1 MNCGFS
7 PWRDLRL
14 HCLSVLAIIFLMA
27 LPIRALSGP
36 QANLNGSWMGTI
48 ETAGFYGTMEL
59 DITGPES
66 LRKAEMKLSNDPA
79 QVFSLPLRDL
89 LVSGNQI
96 SFWTQKE
103 IVGIEYRLSFIGRL
117 EGDNLEGTLSVT
129 HDNLSVGKGTW
140 NLKPSSALKAH
151 GVELPAPSGPY
162 AVGLQT
168 FHWVDT
174 SRSEVFTDDPND
186 RREVTVHVWYPAQP
200 RAGATPAPYYSDFP
214 DLKNVKTGL
223 PVAQKTIAETLR
235 NHSIRDAAISPA
247 KTRFPILLFSPGGG
261 SCDFFYTTI
270 LEEMA
275 SQGYVVASMSHTYQS
290 YSVLLSDGRVVTGQ
304 VSPTNEYT
312 KQRIEVD
319 ADDAV
324 FVLSQMEKLNAA
336 KLRSQFAGRLDP
348 TRVGIFGHSQGGQ
361 VAPLACRI
369 DRRFKACLNLD
380 GRFWDGPFYRDLVNG
395 NRDLTQPFMHFVSK
409 LPEKTDAE
417 LVPLKMTRREWVQN
431 LDRLRSRSN
440 ALFESVKSVSYRVT
454 LLGAD
459 HVTFSDYY
467 FLFTDLDLYR
477 MAANR
482 RSLRIVREYT
492 LAFFN
497 KYLKNRNSELL
508 EGSSSSYPE
517 VVVESFRSSLRR

>member
-1 MNCGFS
+1 MNCGFN
-7 PWRDLRL
+7 PWRDVRL
-14 HCLSVLAIIFLMA
+14 HCLVVLAITILMG
-27 LPIRALSGP
+27 LPILALSEP
-36 QANLNGSWMGTI
+36 QGNLNGSWMGTI

-59 DITGPES
+59 DISGPES

-79 QVFSLPLRDL
+79 QVFSPPVRDL
-89 LVSGNQI
+89 QVSGNQV
-96 SFWTQKE
+96 SFWTEKE
-103 IVGIEYRLSFIGRL
+103 IVGIEYRLNFAGKL
-117 EGDNLEGTLSVT
+117 EGNNLEGTLSVT
-129 HDNLSVGKGTW
+129 HDNLDVGKGTW
-140 NLKPSSALKAH
+140 SLKPSSALKAP
-151 GVELPAPSGPY
+151 GVELPAPTGPY

-174 SRSEVFTDDPND
+174 SRPEVFTDDPND

-200 RAGATPAPYYSDFP
+200 KADAPPALYFSDFP

-235 NHSIRDAAISPA
+235 NHSIRDVAISAA
-247 KTRFPILLFSPGGG
+247 KTRYPILLFSPGGG

-290 YSVLLSDGRVVTGQ
+290 YSVLLSDGRVV
-304 VSPTNEYT
+304 VSDKVNDTNQYT

-324 FVLSQMEKLNAA
+324 FVLSQMEKLNDA
-336 KLRSQFAGRLDP
+336 KLRSRFAGRLDSA
-348 TRVGIFGHSQGGQ
+348 RVGIFGHSQGGQ

-395 NRDLTQPFMHFVSK
+395 NLDLTQPFMHFVSK

-440 ALFESVKSVSYRVT
+440 ALFHSVKSVSYRVT

-477 MAANR
+477 MAARR

-497 KYLKNRNSELL
+497 KYLKNLNSELL
-508 EGSSSSYPE
+508 EGSSSNYPE
-517 VVVESFRSSLRR
+517 VVVESFKSSR